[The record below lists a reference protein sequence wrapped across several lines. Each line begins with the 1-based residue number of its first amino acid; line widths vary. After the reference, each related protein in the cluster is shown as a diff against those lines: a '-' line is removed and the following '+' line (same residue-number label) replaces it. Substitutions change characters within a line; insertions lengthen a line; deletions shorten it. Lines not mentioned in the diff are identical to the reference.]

1 MDDRRFDGLTR
12 AMARNAR
19 RRSLLRAVAGGAG
32 GALLAVVRRGSPA
45 SAHHGRLGPGDACYH
60 NRQCVAA
67 DAPLVCAD
75 NGVTY
80 DGPLNCCT
88 HVGSRCGF
96 DEACCSSASC
106 HNGFCAERSV
116 SRRAGEPCQH
126 ASQCVT
132 AGTTLYC
139 TYVANTDDYRCCAVT
154 GGRCVHNRGCCGTL
168 TCNGGRCG
176 RSAA

>member
-60 NRQCVAA
+60 NRQCVVA

-75 NGVTY
+75 NGFAY

-88 HVGSRCGF
+88 YVGSRCGF
-96 DEACCSSASC
+96 DEACCGSASC
-106 HNGFCAERSV
+106 IGGFCSDDPTNACSQPGV
-116 SRRAGEPCQH
+116 QGCPCQTGTRFPC
-126 ASQCVT
+126 ADPNMVCVP
-132 AGTTLYC
+132 
-139 TYVANTDDYRCCAVT
+139 DDPGLP
-154 GGRCVHNRGCCGTL
+154 GGSGSCWYP
-168 TCNGGRCG
+168 
-176 RSAA
+176 